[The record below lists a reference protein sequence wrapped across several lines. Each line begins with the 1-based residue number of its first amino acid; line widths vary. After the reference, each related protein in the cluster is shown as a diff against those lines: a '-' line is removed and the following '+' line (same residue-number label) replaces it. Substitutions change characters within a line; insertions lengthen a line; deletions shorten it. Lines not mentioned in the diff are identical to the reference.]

1 MSQVKSIR
9 GFNDIVDDIAH
20 WQYIEK
26 TLIKLSEQY
35 GYREIRTPMLEDSKL
50 FERSI
55 GSTSDI
61 VHKEMYTFRDKNEQD
76 ISLRPEGTASVV
88 RACLENNLLY
98 EQTRKLY
105 YYGSMFRRERPQ
117 KGRLRE
123 FHQFGLEC
131 LGYDEPYSDIEQL
144 CMINRLWNELNIQ
157 EKIVLEL
164 NYIAGKETRAT
175 YTDALKVFYR
185 EHSESMSDID
195 KRRWQENTLRLLDSK
210 NPDIMEINKK
220 APQIDA
226 YYTKE
231 EKANFEKI
239 ITLCDQ
245 QNIKYHINPKLMR
258 GLDYY
263 SGLIYEWKSDELGAQ
278 STVCGGGRY
287 DTLFEQLGGKPIGA
301 CGFSI
306 GIERLIALI
315 SDKEISKN
323 NKSIHLITPDRATC
337 GNLLALA
344 ERIRNDLPSIS
355 TYIHTDS
362 GKIATLIKKA
372 LKKDADILVILG
384 EEELNEEK
392 VTIKVLSTG
401 KQAIVSNKDIIVK
414 IRELIA

>member
-9 GFNDIVDDIAH
+9 GFNDIVDDITH
-20 WQYIEK
+20 WQHIEK

-35 GYREIRTPMLEDSKL
+35 GYREIRTPMLEDSRL

-55 GSTSDI
+55 GATSDI
-61 VHKEMYTFRDKNEQD
+61 VHKEMYTFRDKNEQN

-98 EQTRKLY
+98 EQSRKLY
-105 YYGSMFRRERPQ
+105 YNGSMFRRERPQ

-157 EKIVLEL
+157 DKIVLEL
-164 NYIAGKETRAT
+164 NYIAGKETRAA
-175 YTDALKVFYR
+175 YTNALRVFY
-185 EHSESMSDID
+185 EEYSESMCDID
-195 KRRWQENTLRLLDSK
+195 KRRWKENTLRLLDSK
-210 NPDIMEINKK
+210 NSDIIEINRK

-231 EKANFEKI
+231 EKANLDQI
-239 ITLCDQ
+239 IALCDQ
-245 QNIKYHINPKLMR
+245 QGIKYHINPKLMR

-287 DTLFEQLGGKPIGA
+287 DSLFEQLGGKPIGA

-306 GIERLIALI
+306 GIERLIALVSEKKYLKVRKGFI
-315 SDKEISKN
+315 LSHQI
-323 NKSIHLITPDRATC
+323 ILRA
-337 GNLLALA
+337 
-344 ERIRNDLPSIS
+344 
-355 TYIHTDS
+355 
-362 GKIATLIKKA
+362 AT
-372 LKKDADILVILG
+372 
-384 EEELNEEK
+384 
-392 VTIKVLSTG
+392 
-401 KQAIVSNKDIIVK
+401 
-414 IRELIA
+414 

>member
-9 GFNDIVDDIAH
+9 GFNDIVDDITH
-20 WQYIEK
+20 WQHIEK

-35 GYREIRTPMLEDSKL
+35 GYREIRTPMLEDSRL

-55 GSTSDI
+55 GATSDI

-98 EQTRKLY
+98 EQSRKLY
-105 YYGSMFRRERPQ
+105 YNGSMFRRERPQ

-157 EKIVLEL
+157 DKIVLEL
-164 NYIAGKETRAT
+164 NYIAGKETRAA
-175 YTDALKVFYR
+175 YTNALRVFY
-185 EHSESMSDID
+185 EEYSESMSDID
-195 KRRWQENTLRLLDSK
+195 KRRWKENTLRLLDSK
-210 NPDIMEINKK
+210 NSDIIEINRK

-231 EKANFEKI
+231 EKANLDQI
-239 ITLCDQ
+239 IALCDQ
-245 QNIKYHINPKLMR
+245 QGIKYHINPKLMR

-287 DTLFEQLGGKPIGA
+287 DSLFEQLGGKPIGA

-306 GIERLIALI
+306 GIERLIALVSEKKI
-315 SDKEISKN
+315 PEGKKR
-323 NKSIHLITPDRATC
+323 IHLITPDHTTC
-337 GNLLALA
+337 SDLIALA
-344 ERIRNDLPSIS
+344 ENIRSKLPTLS
-355 TYIHTDS
+355 TYVHTDS

-372 LKKDADILVILG
+372 LKKGADILIIQG
-384 EEELNEEK
+384 EQEIREKK
-392 VTIKVLSTG
+392 VTIKILSTG
-401 KQAIVSNKDIIVK
+401 EQVVVENKDLVRK
-414 IRELIA
+414 ISELVA

>member
-1 MSQVKSIR
+1 M
-9 GFNDIVDDIAH
+9 D
-20 WQYIEK
+20 
-26 TLIKLSEQY
+26 
-35 GYREIRTPMLEDSKL
+35 
-50 FERSI
+50 
-55 GSTSDI
+55 
-61 VHKEMYTFRDKNEQD
+61 
-76 ISLRPEGTASVV
+76 
-88 RACLENNLLY
+88 
-98 EQTRKLY
+98 
-105 YYGSMFRRERPQ
+105 
-117 KGRLRE
+117 
-123 FHQFGLEC
+123 
-131 LGYDEPYSDIEQL
+131 
-144 CMINRLWNELNIQ
+144 
-157 EKIVLEL
+157 
-164 NYIAGKETRAT
+164 
-175 YTDALKVFYR
+175 
-185 EHSESMSDID
+185 
-195 KRRWQENTLRLLDSK
+195 
-210 NPDIMEINKK
+210 INKK

-287 DTLFEQLGGKPIGA
+287 DTLFEQLGGKTIGA